1 MPVNSVLLSGCSF
14 SDYCGW
20 GLIGSKNDSRCWYN
34 ILAKEHDLDIT
45 NISYGGRSNRE
56 IIHLASEEILLNT
69 SKYDTVI
76 LQLTSAARHWFF
88 RETNP
93 EEFCIINGDHI
104 SNTKTIEEKQAL
116 KLVQVEF
123 SPISVELKKDLISL
137 LMLQFYL
144 HAHHIKLIMIDAMSA
159 GSQLLAN
166 DQLGSQIDLTY
177 SSGFNNSW
185 INYQIDCADDHQHPG
200 EKTNR
205 VYADLIGKII
215 NKIKNKGKILL

>member
-1 MPVNSVLLSGCSF
+1 MTGNAVLLSGCSF

-20 GLIGSKNDSRCWYN
+20 GVIGSKSDSRCWYN

-56 IIHLASEEILLNT
+56 IIHLASKEVLSNPT
-69 SKYDTVI
+69 TYNTVI
-76 LQLTSAARHWFF
+76 LQLTNASRHWFF
-88 RETNP
+88 REKNP
-93 EEFCIINGDHI
+93 KEFCIINGDHI
-104 SNTKTIEEKQAL
+104 SNTKTMAEKQAL

-144 HAHHIKLIMIDAMSA
+144 HAHHIKLIIIDAMST

-177 SSGFNNSW
+177 SSGFDKSW
-185 INYQIDCADDHQHPG
+185 IGYQIDYADDNQHPG
-200 EKTNR
+200 KETNR

-215 NKIKNKGKILL
+215 DKIKNEGKILL